1 MGLVLPSPL
10 GQKASCKDC
19 ALLPLL
25 VLAVAVLVEGELF
38 FFCLFQLLADHS
50 TTAKTHNALHAV
62 NRKLKGFPLVPG
74 PSTPA
79 QAHNALD
86 AVSGLA

>member
-10 GQKASCKDC
+10 GQKASCKYC

-25 VLAVAVLVEGELF
+25 VLAVAVLVEGDLL
-38 FFCLFQLLADHS
+38 FFCLFHLLADHS
-50 TTAKTHNALHAV
+50 TPV
-62 NRKLKGFPLVPG
+62 
-74 PSTPA
+74 

-86 AVSGLA
+86 AVSGLV